1 MEESRLSKQ
10 KEELRS
16 SWSGELDC
24 RLFPAEPHPSST
36 FRRYIHERI
45 CSNCSGK
52 NTARSIIR
60 CGRTAG
66 REAAVPSPAEGKD
79 AQEISLLRLQKVSGR
94 TRPSAL
100 RSHPLSRATVSPG
113 VGGCLK
119 SSSASRKQTPDG
131 SMTRRGESWKARR
144 ISSPSCKRIR
154 PLPLTSSSRR
164 RAWLTTWSTAPAS
177 IRFT

>member
-16 SWSGELDC
+16 NWSGELDC

-60 CGRTAG
+60 CGRTA
-66 REAAVPSPAEGKD
+66 AEKLLFRLLQR
-79 AQEISLLRLQKVSGR
+79 AKTLKKSLCFVFRKFHIVS
-94 TRPSAL
+94 SIAF
-100 RSHPLSRATVSPG
+100 
-113 VGGCLK
+113 LK
-119 SSSASRKQTPDG
+119 ILLAP
-131 SMTRRGESWKARR
+131 
-144 ISSPSCKRIR
+144 
-154 PLPLTSSSRR
+154 
-164 RAWLTTWSTAPAS
+164 TWPMPV
-177 IRFT
+177 

>member
-16 SWSGELDC
+16 NWSGELDC

-79 AQEISLLRLQKVSGR
+79 AQEISLLRLQKVSYCV
-94 TRPSAL
+94 L
-100 RSHPLSRATVSPG
+100 H
-113 VGGCLK
+113 C
-119 SSSASRKQTPDG
+119 
-131 SMTRRGESWKARR
+131 
-144 ISSPSCKRIR
+144 ISYG
-154 PLPLTSSSRR
+154 L
-164 RAWLTTWSTAPAS
+164 
-177 IRFT
+177 